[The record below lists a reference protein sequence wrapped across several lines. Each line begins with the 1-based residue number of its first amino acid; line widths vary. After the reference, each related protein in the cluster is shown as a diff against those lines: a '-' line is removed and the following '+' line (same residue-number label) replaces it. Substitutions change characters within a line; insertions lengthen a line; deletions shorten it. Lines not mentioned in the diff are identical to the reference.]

1 MSRRPFLALT
11 MGDAAGIGPEICAK
25 VLARPGL
32 WDACRPVL
40 IGDRASMDAARELLP
55 AAGRPRFFP
64 VSAGD
69 LDRLGPD
76 SPDPDGVPLFQP
88 GAPLSGVEPGR
99 LSAEAGRGAVEF
111 VKAAV
116 DLARSGRVA
125 GIVTAPLNKAAL
137 HAAGFSYPG
146 HTELLAEGF
155 GVRNYSLVLSAR
167 GTFVFHATTHVS
179 LRRAL
184 DLIDENR
191 VYAQIRL
198 AHLLARALGRGGE
211 TIAVAGL
218 NPHAGEGG
226 IFGTEEIDSIT
237 PAVERARAE
246 GIPVEGPLPAD
257 VLFPRAAKGVYRFL
271 VALYHDQGH
280 AVFKTLYFDEGV
292 NVTVGLPV
300 IRTSVDHGTAFD
312 IAGKG
317 IARDESLAEAV
328 RLAAALGPVWAEIR
342 DGVRAALE

>member
-1 MSRRPFLALT
+1 MSGRPFLALT

-25 VLARPGL
+25 TLARPGL
-32 WDACRPVL
+32 WDACRPIL
-40 IGDRASMDAARELLP
+40 IGDRASMEAALGFLP
-55 AAGRPRFFP
+55 PAGRPRLVP
-64 VSAGD
+64 VSRGD
-69 LDRLGPD
+69 LESLGPD
-76 SPDPDGVPLFQP
+76 SPDFVGVPLYQP
-88 GAPLSGVEPGR
+88 GTPLSGVEPGK

-111 VKAAV
+111 VQAAV
-116 DLARSGRVA
+116 DLAKTGRAA
-125 GIVTAPLNKAAL
+125 GIVTAPLNKAAM
-137 HAAGFSYPG
+137 HAAGYFYPG

-155 GVRNYSLVLSAR
+155 GVKNYSLVLSAR
-167 GTFVFHATTHVS
+167 GAFVFHATTHVS

-198 AHLLARALGRGGE
+198 AHLLARALGRGRE

-226 IFGTEEIDSIT
+226 IFGTEEIDSVI

-257 VLFPRAAKGVYRFL
+257 VLFPRAAKGVYRFI

-280 AVFKTLYFDEGV
+280 GVFKTLYFDEGI

-317 IARDESLAEAV
+317 IAKDDSLAEAV
-328 RLAAALGPVWAEIR
+328 RLAASLGPVWAEIR
-342 DGVRAALE
+342 EAARAALE

>member
-1 MSRRPFLALT
+1 MSGRPFLALT

-25 VLARPGL
+25 TLSRPGL
-32 WDACRPVL
+32 WETCRPL
-40 IGDRASMDAARELLP
+40 MIGDRASMEAALESLST
-55 AAGRPRFFP
+55 AGRPRFVP
-64 VSAGD
+64 VSHRD
-69 LDRLGPD
+69 LEGLGPD
-76 SPDPDGVPLFQP
+76 SPDFGGVPLYQP
-88 GAPLSGVEPGR
+88 GSPLAGVVPGK

-116 DLARSGRVA
+116 DLAKEGRVA
-125 GIVTAPLNKAAL
+125 GIVTAPLNKAAM

-155 GVRNYSLVLSAR
+155 GVKNYSLVLSAR

-184 DLIDENR
+184 DLIDEPR

-226 IFGTEEIDSIT
+226 IFGTEEIDSIL

-257 VLFPRAAKGVYRFL
+257 VLFPRAAKGIYRFI

-280 AVFKTLYFDEGV
+280 GVFKTLYFDEGI

-317 IARDESLAEAV
+317 IAKDESLAEAV
-328 RLAAALGPVWAEIR
+328 RLAASLGPVWSEIR
-342 DGVRAALE
+342 DAARAALE

>member
-1 MSRRPFLALT
+1 MSGRPFLALT

-25 VLARPGL
+25 TLARPGL
-32 WDACRPVL
+32 WETCRPL
-40 IGDRASMDAARELLP
+40 MIGDRASMAAALESLP
-55 AAGRPRFFP
+55 AAGRPSFVP
-64 VSAGD
+64 VSPREMEG
-69 LDRLGPD
+69 LGPGT
-76 SPDPDGVPLFQP
+76 PEFGGIPLYQP
-88 GAPLSGVEPGR
+88 GSPLSGVVPGK

-116 DLARSGRVA
+116 DLAKAGRVA
-125 GIVTAPLNKAAL
+125 GIVTAPLNKAAM

-155 GVRNYSLVLSAR
+155 GVKNYSLVLSAR

-211 TIAVAGL
+211 TVAVAGL

-226 IFGTEEIDSIT
+226 LFGTEEIDSIL

-257 VLFPRAAKGVYRFL
+257 VLFPRAARGIYRFL
-271 VALYHDQGH
+271 VAMYHDQGH
-280 AVFKTLYFDEGV
+280 GVFKTLYFDEGI

-317 IARDESLAEAV
+317 MAKDESLAEAV
-328 RLAAALGPVWAEIR
+328 RLAASLGPVWAEIR
-342 DGVRAALE
+342 EAARAALE

>member
-1 MSRRPFLALT
+1 MSGRLFLALT

-25 VLARPGL
+25 TLARPGL
-32 WDACRPVL
+32 WETCRPL
-40 IGDRASMDAARELLP
+40 MIGDRASMEAALDFLP
-55 AAGRPRFFP
+55 AAGRPRLVP
-64 VSAGD
+64 VSP
-69 LDRLGPD
+69 LELESLGPD
-76 SPDPDGVPLFQP
+76 SPEFGGIPLWQP
-88 GAPLSGVEPGR
+88 GSPLSGVAPGK
-99 LSAEAGRGAVEF
+99 LSAEAGRGAVEY

-116 DLARSGRVA
+116 DLAKAGRVA
-125 GIVTAPLNKAAL
+125 GIVTAPLNKAAM

-155 GVRNYSLVLSAR
+155 GVKNYSLVLSAR

-226 IFGTEEIDSIT
+226 IFGTEEIDSIL
-237 PAVERARAE
+237 PAVQRARAE

-257 VLFPRAAKGVYRFL
+257 VLFPRAAKGVYRFI

-280 AVFKTLYFDEGV
+280 GVFKTLYFDEGI

-317 IARDESLAEAV
+317 MAKDESLAEAV
-328 RLAAALGPVWAEIR
+328 RLAASLGPVWAEIR
-342 DGVRAALE
+342 EAARAALE